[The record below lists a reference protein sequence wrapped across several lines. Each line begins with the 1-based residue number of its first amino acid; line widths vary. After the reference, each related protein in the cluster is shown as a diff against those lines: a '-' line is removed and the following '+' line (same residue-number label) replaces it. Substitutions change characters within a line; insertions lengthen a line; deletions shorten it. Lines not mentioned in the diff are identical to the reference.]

1 MKRKLLWKR
10 WISLALGAAMVG
22 TMIPATA
29 KAQEETS
36 VALLADFTFDD
47 AAHVTGGGNAK
58 AEVKGT
64 YELKDSKDAENGQA
78 LYLDGNASNYLTV
91 TDADGGSLLTGKK
104 AITISYDAKPDR
116 TSTSWVFYA
125 APDTKTQ
132 TNGKEYY
139 IGAFANGGNT
149 KVERYNN
156 GRTVGFTAS
165 TGTDWAHVDIVY
177 DENVTT
183 VYVNGLKKE
192 SVENSNAQLTDILKD
207 NSILYIGRANWG
219 NGESYKGWIDN
230 FRIYDGALADEQLVD
245 EDVAK
250 AAVVADKEALTI
262 PETVTEDF
270 TLPAKGQNG
279 SEITWTATASENA
292 VIGTDGYTVKVKRAD
307 DADVTVTFTGTFTM
321 GKVTDTKSFAV
332 AVRKNMDDADVVAD
346 ALKALDIADKD
357 EVQGNITLP
366 EKLEVEGTDKDVTV
380 AWKSSNAEV
389 VTDMEKDGM
398 AAGVVTRQEKNVKV
412 TMTATVTCGKESG
425 TKEITLTVKAAP
437 TQRPKTTEYLFAY
450 FTGSEGSATDEQ
462 IYFSTS
468 ENGAQWTDLTANGS
482 PVLSSAIGDKGVRDP
497 YLIRSAEGDRFW
509 LIATDLSIYYR
520 GGWGR
525 ANATTQGSTNLVVW
539 ESDNLVDWSEPR
551 LVDVAGNIPGA
562 GCAWA
567 PEAMYDANTGNYVVY
582 WATASDESN
591 VNGDRMNMYYATTR
605 DFRTFSDPVLWID
618 REHSI
623 IDTTMI
629 QVGDKYYRASGDGQI
644 TIEESDSI
652 YEGWKIIGT
661 LKDIFNNNNYSGSKL
676 EGPEFFKYNEDDYL
690 TDADG
695 NPVETWGL
703 MCDQYSEGKG
713 YLPFRTTNIAD
724 QTTASWSPA
733 SDVNFGSL
741 KKRHGTILPV
751 TRAEYNLIMQ
761 EIGKKDLPSDMTAL
775 QAETENAVS
784 VDDKDKYT
792 EESWTVYENALK
804 KAEGILAND
813 AATQR
818 TVDEGLE
825 ELRDARIGLEEKA
838 EPVVLESITV
848 TAPTKTE
855 YTVGDELELAG
866 MKVTAKYSDGSTE
879 DIAVTDC
886 EISGY
891 DKTKTGEQT
900 VTVTY
905 EGKTNTFKV
914 TVKEAAATPKL
925 PYEDVAETDW
935 FYDEVAY
942 NYYAE
947 TMTGTDPTHFSPY
960 ATLVRAQFATI
971 LHRIEGEPVV
981 AYTNRFPDVPDKQF
995 YSTAVLWA
1003 ADAKVVTGY
1012 TDSGCFGTNDPI
1024 TREQMVVM
1032 MYRYADY
1039 KNYDI
1044 SKTADLSSFSD
1055 AEQVSG
1061 FAETAMKWAV
1071 ENGIIEGKE
1080 NTDNSYRL
1088 DPQGS
1093 TSRAECAIIIQRF
1106 METFDK

>member
-942 NYYAE
+942 NYFAE

>member
-886 EISGY
+886 EVSGY

-900 VTVTY
+900 VTCLLY
-905 EGKTNTFKV
+905 
-914 TVKEAAATPKL
+914 
-925 PYEDVAETDW
+925 
-935 FYDEVAY
+935 
-942 NYYAE
+942 
-947 TMTGTDPTHFSPY
+947 
-960 ATLVRAQFATI
+960 
-971 LHRIEGEPVV
+971 
-981 AYTNRFPDVPDKQF
+981 
-995 YSTAVLWA
+995 
-1003 ADAKVVTGY
+1003 
-1012 TDSGCFGTNDPI
+1012 
-1024 TREQMVVM
+1024 
-1032 MYRYADY
+1032 
-1039 KNYDI
+1039 
-1044 SKTADLSSFSD
+1044 
-1055 AEQVSG
+1055 
-1061 FAETAMKWAV
+1061 
-1071 ENGIIEGKE
+1071 
-1080 NTDNSYRL
+1080 
-1088 DPQGS
+1088 
-1093 TSRAECAIIIQRF
+1093 TSRCV
-1106 METFDK
+1106 

>member
-1 MKRKLLWKR
+1 M
-10 WISLALGAAMVG
+10 
-22 TMIPATA
+22 
-29 KAQEETS
+29 
-36 VALLADFTFDD
+36 
-47 AAHVTGGGNAK
+47 
-58 AEVKGT
+58 
-64 YELKDSKDAENGQA
+64 
-78 LYLDGNASNYLTV
+78 
-91 TDADGGSLLTGKK
+91 
-104 AITISYDAKPDR
+104 
-116 TSTSWVFYA
+116 
-125 APDTKTQ
+125 
-132 TNGKEYY
+132 
-139 IGAFANGGNT
+139 
-149 KVERYNN
+149 
-156 GRTVGFTAS
+156 
-165 TGTDWAHVDIVY
+165 
-177 DENVTT
+177 
-183 VYVNGLKKE
+183 
-192 SVENSNAQLTDILKD
+192 
-207 NSILYIGRANWG
+207 
-219 NGESYKGWIDN
+219 
-230 FRIYDGALADEQLVD
+230 
-245 EDVAK
+245 
-250 AAVVADKEALTI
+250 
-262 PETVTEDF
+262 
-270 TLPAKGQNG
+270 
-279 SEITWTATASENA
+279 
-292 VIGTDGYTVKVKRAD
+292 
-307 DADVTVTFTGTFTM
+307 
-321 GKVTDTKSFAV
+321 
-332 AVRKNMDDADVVAD
+332 
-346 ALKALDIADKD
+346 
-357 EVQGNITLP
+357 
-366 EKLEVEGTDKDVTV
+366 
-380 AWKSSNAEV
+380 
-389 VTDMEKDGM
+389 
-398 AAGVVTRQEKNVKV
+398 
-412 TMTATVTCGKESG
+412 
-425 TKEITLTVKAAP
+425 
-437 TQRPKTTEYLFAY
+437 
-450 FTGSEGSATDEQ
+450 
-462 IYFSTS
+462 
-468 ENGAQWTDLTANGS
+468 
-482 PVLSSAIGDKGVRDP
+482 
-497 YLIRSAEGDRFW
+497 
-509 LIATDLSIYYR
+509 
-520 GGWGR
+520 
-525 ANATTQGSTNLVVW
+525 
-539 ESDNLVDWSEPR
+539 
-551 LVDVAGNIPGA
+551 
-562 GCAWA
+562 
-567 PEAMYDANTGNYVVY
+567 
-582 WATASDESN
+582 
-591 VNGDRMNMYYATTR
+591 
-605 DFRTFSDPVLWID
+605 
-618 REHSI
+618 
-623 IDTTMI
+623 
-629 QVGDKYYRASGDGQI
+629 
-644 TIEESDSI
+644 
-652 YEGWKIIGT
+652 
-661 LKDIFNNNNYSGSKL
+661 

-1012 TDSGCFGTNDPI
+1012 TDSGYFGTNDPI

-1055 AEQVSG
+1055 AEQVSE

>member
-250 AAVVADKEALTI
+250 AAIVADKEALTI

-437 TQRPKTTEYLFAY
+437 AQKPKTTEYLFAY

-1012 TDSGCFGTNDPI
+1012 TDSGYFGTNDPI

-1055 AEQVSG
+1055 AEQVSE

-1080 NTDNSYRL
+1080 NENGSYRL

-1106 METFDK
+1106 MEMFEK

>member
-879 DIAVTDC
+879 DIVVTDC

>member
-250 AAVVADKEALTI
+250 AAIVADKEALTI

-437 TQRPKTTEYLFAY
+437 AQKPKTTEYLFAY

-942 NYYAE
+942 NYYE
-947 TMTGTDPTHFSPY
+947 GTMTGTDPTHFSPY

-1012 TDSGCFGTNDPI
+1012 TDSGYFGTNDPI

-1039 KNYDI
+1039 KKYDT
-1044 SKTADLSSFSD
+1044 SKTADLGRFSD
-1055 AEQVSG
+1055 ADKVSG

-1071 ENGIIEGKE
+1071 ENEIISGKE
-1080 NTDNSYRL
+1080 SEDGSYRL

-1093 TSRAECAIIIQRF
+1093 TSRAECAIIIERF
-1106 METFDK
+1106 MEKFEK